1 MAKNPERNRAINVRI
16 DNLTREEQHKL
27 SDSIRNAKREIAPN
41 ARGTI
46 VEGSQSQLS
55 SKPMKQLESEDE

>member
-1 MAKNPERNRAINVRI
+1 MAKNTKRDRAINVRI
-16 DNLTREEQHKL
+16 DNLTREEQDKL
-27 SDSIRNAKREIAPN
+27 SDSIRNSKREIAPD

-55 SKPMKQLESEDE
+55 SKPIKQLEPEDE

>member
-1 MAKNPERNRAINVRI
+1 MAKNPERDRAINVRI

-27 SDSIRNAKREIAPN
+27 SDSIRNAKREIAPD

-46 VEGSQSQLS
+46 VEGSQKQLS
-55 SKPMKQLESEDE
+55 SKPVKQLESEDK

>member
-1 MAKNPERNRAINVRI
+1 MVENPKRDRAISVRI
-16 DNLTREEQHKL
+16 DNLTRDEQDKL
-27 SDSIRNAKREIAPN
+27 SDSIRIAKRKIAPD

-55 SKPMKQLESEDE
+55 SKPTKQLEPEDE

>member
-1 MAKNPERNRAINVRI
+1 MAKNPERDRAINVRI

-27 SDSIRNAKREIAPN
+27 SDSIRNSKREIAPD

-46 VEGSQSQLS
+46 VEGSQKQLS
-55 SKPMKQLESEDE
+55 SKPVKQLESEDE

>member
-1 MAKNPERNRAINVRI
+1 MAKNPERDRAISVRI
-16 DNLTREEQHKL
+16 DKLTREEQHQL
-27 SDSIRNAKREIAPN
+27 SDSIKNAKRQIAPD

-55 SKPMKQLESEDE
+55 SKPMKQLEPEDE

>member
-1 MAKNPERNRAINVRI
+1 MAKNPERDRAISVRI
-16 DNLTREEQHKL
+16 DKLTREEQHQL
-27 SDSIRNAKREIAPN
+27 SDSIKNAKRQIAPD

-55 SKPMKQLESEDE
+55 SKPIKQLDPEDE

>member
-1 MAKNPERNRAINVRI
+1 MAKNPERDRAISVRI
-16 DNLTREEQHKL
+16 DKLTREEQHKL
-27 SDSIRNAKREIAPN
+27 SDSIINAKREIAPD

-55 SKPMKQLESEDE
+55 SKPIKQLDPEDE

>member
-1 MAKNPERNRAINVRI
+1 MAKNPERDRAISVRI
-16 DNLTREEQHKL
+16 DKLTREEQHKL
-27 SDSIRNAKREIAPN
+27 SDSIRNAKREIAPE

-55 SKPMKQLESEDE
+55 SKPMNQLDPEDE

>member
-1 MAKNPERNRAINVRI
+1 MAKNPERDRAISVRI
-16 DNLTREEQHKL
+16 DKLTREEQHKL
-27 SDSIRNAKREIAPN
+27 SDSIINAKREIAPD

-55 SKPMKQLESEDE
+55 SKPMNQLDPEDE